1 MEQGRQEQLCPGL
14 VPHIGSAIP
23 CLHAPR
29 RPLAR
34 LLLLPSSSSGAP
46 FCFLSFLPQV
56 LESTEGQRKESPRQT
71 QAVPQKGTDL
81 GATCMYFY
89 SSNFFCNVF
98 SYISINKQALT
109 LPVDA
114 LNALLHSKH
123 GNELVT
129 WKVLSL
135 TWAVHV
141 QGGKKPQSHKYN
153 NLCRNLSLSPSFYND
168 EIQAGF
174 LL

>member
-1 MEQGRQEQLCPGL
+1 MWGQQICGFYNLHLFCSVCP
-14 VPHIGSAIP
+14 H
-23 CLHAPR
+23 
-29 RPLAR
+29 
-34 LLLLPSSSSGAP
+34 
-46 FCFLSFLPQV
+46 
-56 LESTEGQRKESPRQT
+56 
-71 QAVPQKGTDL
+71 
-81 GATCMYFY
+81 
-89 SSNFFCNVF
+89 
-98 SYISINKQALT
+98 ISINKQALT

-141 QGGKKPQSHKYN
+141 QGGGKKKASLTN
-153 NLCRNLSLSPSFYND
+153 TIISAGISLSP
-168 EIQAGF
+168 